1 MARLTHLL
9 SQPERQAANAS
20 LAASVEAREATRAAV
35 AHHQPQLLQQPAR
48 LSRALARQAWP
59 AAPASAARLQLLLEL
74 LLDSERRQ
82 RQQRKES
89 AAAAAAAGTAP
100 AASPPPAGLLDHN
113 ATLLLALRAAV
124 RYLGRA
130 APAVD
135 PRALLLL
142 GGKELPGG
150 HTRLSLRA
158 APSAARALD
167 AAVDSTNATKLALLA
182 PELAA
187 CVHTAEAEAE
197 AEAELATGGGEG
209 GGVGGSVGG
218 GVAAAAFAPSRVWL
232 ALLRRSLREGW
243 PLPQPLALLVGRID
257 THHLAHLITRLSP
270 RLAPRS
276 AEGAKG
282 AEGDQVAAPLQTICE
297 LLRAVCS
304 LLRDRAFASLAR
316 RATGRAGSAEG
327 ADRAGGAEG
336 EAHGAPLGAWRLA
349 RRRLQHTLTLCWLA
363 ESGEPGGDDAGGEGL
378 LVRWAAA
385 GGEAVAE
392 RTTLLR
398 AACGLRNAA
407 AAERLLALRSR
418 WEVELRGRGEAEAG
432 GALSAAALAEEVARW
447 MLSTLCALHAAQPPP
462 APLGGWA
469 AQDAAEAL
477 EALGGVLWLASVP
490 PPLLLAFGA
499 DEAKPEALR
508 IGVLGTLHAALRRGG
523 GGAGGGA
530 GGGEAGGGGAGGAAA
545 EVLESLAQLQAR
557 AAVARGWPGRAE
569 LLEAA
574 SRARLGTEAG
584 RAELVALLIAA
595 TFPAAAEAHASRPG
609 RAVESTAAAAA
620 ALVLAALLQQ
630 WRRHV
635 EEVGVDAPPLHAE
648 WRALLGAAAAHQ
660 PDLVLRLRAVASAA
674 TPLMWQEEEEA
685 LGAALRGV
693 GRGGER
699 AALRCALLS
708 GWPLLREAA
717 LVALEAGA
725 APPPDAELL
734 RLLLEQGWLG
744 RMARSPCWARLLPAL
759 AAEPPPTLLRV
770 VAELGAAGLYVPA
783 GQVLLHAHRFHPA
796 LHSTAAALTL
806 LRKFVA
812 TTHDPEN
819 LLPALRETLAAWQ

>member
-1 MARLTHLL
+1 
-9 SQPERQAANAS
+9 
-20 LAASVEAREATRAAV
+20 V
-35 AHHQPQLLQQPAR
+35 
-48 LSRALARQAWP
+48 WP

-89 AAAAAAAGTAP
+89 AAAAAAAGTPP

-142 GGKELPGG
+142 GGEELPGG

-158 APSAARALD
+158 APAAARALES
-167 AAVDSTNATKLALLA
+167 AVDSTNAPKLALLA

-187 CVHTAEAEAE
+187 CVHAAGADADEQ
-197 AEAELATGGGEG
+197 ATGGGEG
-209 GGVGGSVGG
+209 GGGG
-218 GVAAAAFAPSRVWL
+218 AAPFAPSRVWL

-243 PLPQPLALLVGRID
+243 PLPQPLAAFVGRID
-257 THHLAHLITRLSP
+257 TRHLAHLVAHLAP

-276 AEGAKG
+276 GAGGAGGEGG
-282 AEGDQVAAPLQTICE
+282 EGDRVAAALQPMCE
-297 LLRAVCS
+297 LLRAACS
-304 LLRDRAFASLAR
+304 LLRGRAFASLAS
-316 RATGRAGSAEG
+316 RATGRAGSVEG
-327 ADRAGGAEG
+327 ANGAGSAAGSEG
-336 EAHGAPLGAWRLA
+336 EAHGAPLAAWRLA

-363 ESGEPGGDDAGGEGL
+363 ESGEAGGDDAGGDGL
-378 LVRWAAA
+378 LARWAAA
-385 GGEAVAE
+385 GGEAAAE
-392 RTTLLR
+392 RATLLC
-398 AACGLRNAA
+398 AACGLRDAA

-418 WEVELRGRGEAEAG
+418 WEMELLGRGAAEAG
-432 GALSAAALAEEVARW
+432 GALSAAALAEEASRW
-447 MLSTLCALHAAQPPP
+447 VLSTLCALHAAQPPP
-462 APLGGWA
+462 APLGGI
-469 AQDAAEAL
+469 
-477 EALGGVLWLASVP
+477 LWLAPVP
-490 PPLLLAFGA
+490 PPLLLAFGS
-499 DEAKPEALR
+499 DEARPEALR

-523 GGAGGGA
+523 GAAGGGA
-530 GGGEAGGGGAGGAAA
+530 AGGGAAA
-545 EVLESLAQLQAR
+545 EVLESLARLQAR

-569 LLEAA
+569 LLQAA
-574 SRARLGTEAG
+574 SEARLGTEAG
-584 RAELVALLIAA
+584 RAGLVAMLIAA
-595 TFPAAAEAHASRPG
+595 TFPAAAEAHAGRPG
-609 RAVESTAAAAA
+609 RAAGSVATAAAAAAAAA
-620 ALVLAALLQQ
+620 ALVLAELLEQ
-630 WRRHV
+630 WRCHV
-635 EEVGVDAPPLHAE
+635 EQAGVDALPLHAE
-648 WRALLGAAAAHQ
+648 WSALLGAAAAHQ

-674 TPLMWQEEEEA
+674 APLMRQEDEEA
-685 LGAALRGV
+685 LGAVLRGA
-693 GRGGER
+693 GSGGER

-708 GWPLLREAA
+708 GRPVLREAA
-717 LVALEAGA
+717 LVALEAGT

-744 RMARSPCWARLLPAL
+744 RMARSPCWGRSLPPL

-770 VAELGAAGLYVPA
+770 VAELGAAGLRVQA

-812 TTHDPEN
+812 TTPDPEDQ
-819 LLPALRETLAAWQ
+819 LSALRDTLAAWQ